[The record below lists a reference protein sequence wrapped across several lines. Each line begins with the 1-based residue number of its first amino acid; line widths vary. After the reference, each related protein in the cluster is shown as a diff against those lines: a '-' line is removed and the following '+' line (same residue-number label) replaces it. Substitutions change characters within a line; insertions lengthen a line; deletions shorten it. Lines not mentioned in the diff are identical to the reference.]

1 MTEVI
6 DINQL
11 PQTSLY
17 TILISEAA
25 AKDFMNQT
33 KSNEHIIPI
42 DPNDPWWIFQVNST
56 EELIE
61 KLWIKVQPIIKQ
73 GVNIATN
80 EAGIIC
86 SWIQNGTEI
95 QNIGNYAILT
105 NVLQKKVY
113 PINSLMD
120 ISKLPQRSLLKLIV
134 FHYSTQVKTADQFA
148 AVKNTSSW

>member
-42 DPNDPWWIFQVNST
+42 DPNDPWIFQVNST

-61 KLWIKVQPIIKQ
+61 KLCIKVQPIIKQ

-80 EAGIIC
+80 EAG
-86 SWIQNGTEI
+86 T
-95 QNIGNYAILT
+95 
-105 NVLQKKVY
+105 
-113 PINSLMD
+113 
-120 ISKLPQRSLLKLIV
+120 
-134 FHYSTQVKTADQFA
+134 
-148 AVKNTSSW
+148 